1 MAKFFKITSIIILVI
16 SAIFFI
22 AGAVTINE
30 IGAAS
35 IMLVSLFGFLAGLSL
50 FTVGDLLN
58 RVTKLEDIVNMQS
71 SNGKS
76 KK

>member
-30 IGAAS
+30 VGAPS
-35 IMLVSLFGFLAGLSL
+35 IMLVSLFGFVAGLSL

-58 RVTKLEDIVNMQS
+58 RVSRLEEIVNAQS
-71 SNGKS
+71 SSGKS